1 METQIKIVGIILMLL
16 ALLHSVFPR
25 YFNWVTELRDVSLVN
40 RQMMYVH
47 TFFIALTLG
56 LMSCLCLTSA
66 HDLVATKLGN
76 RIAFGLGIFWT
87 ARLVIQ
93 FFGYSAD
100 LWRGKRM
107 ESAVHIVFSILWLYM
122 SVVFF
127 MIYFNH

>member
-1 METQIKIVGIILMLL
+1 METQIKIVGIILMML

-66 HDLVATKLGN
+66 HDLVTTKLGN
-76 RIAFGLGIFWT
+76 RISFGLGIFWM
-87 ARLVIQ
+87 ARLAIQ
-93 FFGYSAD
+93 FFGYSSD
-100 LWRGKRM
+100 LWRGKRL
-107 ESAVHIVFSILWLYM
+107 ESTVHIIFSVLWLYM